1 PKPASGP
8 EERGASWEH
17 REMVAAR
24 SPFGSR
30 SAAGSASAGGT
41 STGGTSTGST
51 SAGSTSAGNSS
62 AGDNSV
68 GRPRLAPR
76 RRKGLTAREEILDA
90 AAQLFSEQGY
100 AATSTRAI
108 AMSVGIKQASL
119 YYHFSSKEQ
128 ILAELL
134 VTTVVPSLEVAAV
147 LADSPDPIEARLWAL
162 AAFDV
167 RLLCSGRWNIGALY
181 LLPELRLPNL
191 APFYTQRRRLRGAY
205 GAMITDGIAQGS
217 FTVENGAV
225 ATDLVFGLIE
235 SVVLVRQ
242 DRGDLDPDLLGEAVA
257 DGCLRL
263 LSASGRHLVAARR
276 RGTAL
281 LAEL

>member
-1 PKPASGP
+1 
-8 EERGASWEH
+8 
-17 REMVAAR
+17 MVPAR
-24 SPFGSR
+24 SPVESAAVTGAGS
-30 SAAGSASAGGT
+30 SLVAGSA
-41 STGGTSTGST
+41 
-51 SAGSTSAGNSS
+51 
-62 AGDNSV
+62 V
-68 GRPRLAPR
+68 GRPRLAAR
-76 RRKGLTAREEILDA
+76 RRRGLSAREEILDA

-167 RLLCSGRWNIGALY
+167 RLLCSGRYNIGALY

-191 APFYTQRRRLRGAY
+191 APFFIQRRRLRGAY
-205 GAMITDGIAQGS
+205 GALIADGVVQGC
-217 FTVENGAV
+217 FTVEPGDV
-225 ATDLVFGLIE
+225 GTDLVFGLIE

-242 DRGDLDPDLLGEAVA
+242 DRGDLDPDLVARTVA

-263 LSASGRHLVAARR
+263 LSASGRRLTAARR
-276 RGTAL
+276 RGTEL